1 MRGEETAPAT
11 VTVILDRLFEHPLVG
26 TGFYSPHDRAIKRA
40 VVREDG
46 GYDYRFITGVYNAC
60 TGTLFSDYDYAEAR
74 RTAALARRIAGAPK
88 RERRFRVGRGTGEL
102 VHEQLK
108 DFGNFGERQMK
119 LKHPQGIHPYA
130 VCVLRALE
138 AWKLKLCRCELVV
151 FDPHTN
157 IGTSIDMVAEDSKG
171 RTVLLELKTGQDY
184 FTTSNGS
191 LLGPLARMPQF
202 RNCPLHRAFVQLLV
216 AYAILR
222 KFYDHRPSSCWVIQ
236 VGQENTTPH
245 RVPDSMLNRYAEI
258 YDHMAA
264 GVLARRKDRRGGKK
278 KDGGGKK
285 KKEDEGIPENTK
297 KKRKI
302 DRTDGWFGN
311 VGDYLF

>member
-1 MRGEETAPAT
+1 MKRRVEETTPAQNT
-11 VTVILDRLFEHPLVG
+11 AILDRLFEHPLVG
-26 TGFYSPHDRAIKRA
+26 TGFYSPNDRAIKRA
-40 VVREDG
+40 VIREDG
-46 GYDYRFITGVYNAC
+46 SYGYPFITGVYNAC
-60 TGTLFSDYDYAEAR
+60 TGTLFSEFDYDEAR
-74 RTAALARRIAGAPK
+74 RSAALSRRNAGAPK
-88 RERRFRVGRGTGEL
+88 TERRFRVGRGTGDL

-108 DFGNFGERQMK
+108 DYANFGESHMK

-130 VCVLRALE
+130 VCVLKALS
-138 AWKLKLCRCELVV
+138 AWKLRLRRCELVV

-157 IGTSIDMVAEDSKG
+157 IGTSIDMVAEDSRG
-171 RTVLLELKTGQDY
+171 RTVLLELKTGQEY

-191 LLGPLARMPQF
+191 LLGPLARMSQF

-222 KFYDHRPSSCWVIQ
+222 KFYDHRPTSCWVIH
-236 VGQENTTPH
+236 VDQENTTPH
-245 RVPDSMLNRYAEI
+245 RVPDAMLNRYGEI

-278 KDGGGKK
+278 KKDGGGKK
-285 KKEDEGIPENTK
+285 KKEDGEIPEN

-302 DRTDGWFGN
+302 GRTDDCFW
-311 VGDYLF
+311 